1 MSIHVALSHITHY
14 KYDRPVKLGPQV
26 IRLRPAPHSRTRV
39 LSYSLKIEPAQHFI
53 NWQQDP
59 FANYQARLVF
69 PEPTREF
76 KVTVDLVVEMAVFNP
91 FDFFLEPKAEEF
103 PFAYSAPQARE
114 LAPYLVTQPA
124 TPLLTKYLAKID
136 RKPKRTI
143 DFLVGVNQQL
153 QSDIAYAIRME
164 PGVQTPEET
173 LELACGSC
181 RDTGW
186 LLVQLF
192 RHMGLAARFVSG
204 YLIQLKA
211 DVKSLDGPSGAE
223 VDFTDLHAWC
233 EVFLPGAGWVGLDPT
248 SGLMAGEGHIPLACT
263 PEPTSAAP
271 IEGGMD
277 KCEVEFE
284 HHMGVQ
290 RIFESPRVTKPYT
303 EAQWQ
308 AVLALGEAVDKDLV
322 EGDVR
327 LTMGGEPT
335 FVATTDRDAPEWNI
349 DALGPTKR
357 GYATELVQKLRAEY
371 GDGGFLHFGQGKWYP
386 GEQLP
391 RWALSIFWRKD
402 GQPVWQNPALFTDER
417 QPCVY
422 TSSDAER
429 FMQTLAEKLGVA
441 PDYITPGYE
450 DTWYYLWRERRLP
463 INVDPF
469 DSRLEEPMERERLR
483 RVFMQGLD
491 AVVGYVLPLQTK
503 GDLIKK
509 HPTATPEAAGSR
521 WSTGPWFFRDE
532 RMYLM
537 PGDSPMGYRLP
548 LDSVPWVSK
557 TDFPYMIEA
566 DPYAPRDALPSSSA
580 LAARYNA
587 SAQAAEEAAA
597 VVATAA
603 ATTPPEAVLSSMAP
617 AAPTPALATPATN
630 NSAKAFSQYMARYLT
645 GAAARTEASRIL
657 QYRPLST
664 AAVAALDA
672 AKTGPAFDAPEAACA
687 AKDAHPATAAAAAAA
702 TATATVPA
710 AAPAATAAAAALKAA
725 TPKAAAQDAT
735 ETPET
740 SEASEAP
747 APQDNRAPKAFESA
761 AWLTRTAL
769 CVEVRNPARAN
780 GPDAKP
786 VKPKADPDTAANRS
800 GKGETG
806 ALYVFMPPQ
815 ERLEDYL
822 DLLAAVEASAE
833 TLGLTIVLEGYPPPR
848 DPRLKMLQVTPD
860 PGVIEVNI
868 HPASNWGELVEH
880 TEFLYQIAHE
890 TRLSAEKFMTD
901 GRHTGTGG
909 GNHFV
914 LGGATPSDS
923 PFLRKPEV
931 LASLLAYWH
940 NHPSLSYLFSGMFIG
955 PTSQAPRVDE
965 ARNDQLYELEIALR
979 EIAANREKYGADMPP
994 WLVDRTLR
1002 NILVDVTGNTHR
1014 SEFSIDKMYS
1024 PDSSTGRLGLLELR
1038 AFEMPP
1044 HARMSVAQ
1052 QLLLRA
1058 LVARF
1063 WKTPYSCRL
1072 TRWGTELHDRFLLP
1086 SLIHADF
1093 ADVLT
1098 ELQEAGY
1105 AFDMAWFEP
1114 HFEFRFPQIG
1124 QVKAKTIELT
1134 LRSAL
1139 EPWHVMGEEGSA
1151 AGTVRYVDSSLER
1164 IEVHVTGLN
1173 DNRYVV
1179 TVNGQALPL
1188 QPTGCVGEFVA
1199 GVRYKAWNPPSALHP
1214 SIGVHAPLT
1223 FDIVDTWM
1231 ERSLGGCQYHVAHP
1245 GGLSYDTLPVNS
1257 YEAESR
1263 RLNRFFRMGHTPGK
1277 MQVKAAQPSREFPFT
1292 LDLR

>member
-14 KYDRPVKLGPQV
+14 KYDRLVTLGPQIV
-26 IRLRPAPHSRTRV
+26 RLRPAPHSRTQI
-39 LSYSLKIEPAQHFI
+39 LSYSLRVEPVDHFI

-69 PEPTREF
+69 PKPTREF
-76 KVTVDLVVEMAVFNP
+76 KVTVDMVVDMVTLNP
-91 FDFFLEPKAEEF
+91 FDFFLEPEAEEF
-103 PFAYSAPQARE
+103 PFKYSTPMARE
-114 LAPYLVTQPA
+114 LAPYLVTEPA
-124 TPLLTKYLAKID
+124 TPLLAAYLEKID
-136 RKPKRTI
+136 RTPRRTN
-143 DFLVGVNQQL
+143 DFLVSINQKL
-153 QSDIAYAIRME
+153 QQDIKYSIRME
-164 PGVQTPEET
+164 PGVQSPEET
-173 LELACGSC
+173 LELAVGSC

-186 LLVQLF
+186 LLVQLL

-211 DVKSLDGPSGAE
+211 DVKSLDGPSGTE

-263 PEPTSAAP
+263 PEPSSAAP
-271 IEGGMD
+271 IEGGVD
-277 KCEVEFE
+277 ESEVEFS

-290 RIFESPRVTKPYT
+290 RIYESPRVTKPYT
-303 EAQWQ
+303 EDQW
-308 AVLALGEAVDKDLV
+308 AKVLALGEAVDLDLV
-322 EGDVR
+322 RGDVR

-335 FVATTDRDAPEWNI
+335 FVATNDRDAAEWNI

-371 GDGGFLHFGQGKWYP
+371 GQGGFLHFGQGKWYP

-402 GQPVWQNPALFTDER
+402 GQPVWKNPALFANESE
-417 QPCVY
+417 PCNY
-422 TSSDAER
+422 TAQDAAR
-429 FMQTLAEKLGVA
+429 FTATLADKLGLA
-441 PDYITPGYE
+441 PDYITPGFE
-450 DTWYYLWRERRLP
+450 DVWYYMWRERRLP
-463 INVDPF
+463 VNVDPF
-469 DSRLEEPMERERLR
+469 DSKLDDAMERERLR

-491 AVVGYVLPLQTK
+491 SVVGYVLPLKSRENIPGSIT
-503 GDLIKK
+503 
-509 HPTATPEAAGSR
+509 TSAAPLAVPA
-521 WSTGPWFFRDE
+521 WTTGPWFFRDE

-557 TDFPYMIEA
+557 TDYPYMTEA
-566 DPYAPRDALPSSSA
+566 DPFAPRDALPDA
-580 LAARYNA
+580 TAFAGRYNA
-587 SAQAAEEAAA
+587 SLEVNQRMHTTTQRVEQYLSGFKHGVPPRYEAKR
-597 VVATAA
+597 V
-603 ATTPPEAVLSSMAP
+603 M
-617 AAPTPALATPATN
+617 
-630 NSAKAFSQYMARYLT
+630 Q
-645 GAAARTEASRIL
+645 
-657 QYRPLST
+657 
-664 AAVAALDA
+664 
-672 AKTGPAFDAPEAACA
+672 
-687 AKDAHPATAAAAAAA
+687 PATAAQPIMSQ
-702 TATATVPA
+702 TVDP
-710 AAPAATAAAAALKAA
+710 
-725 TPKAAAQDAT
+725 
-735 ETPET
+735 T
-740 SEASEAP
+740 S
-747 APQDNRAPKAFESA
+747 RAPSAFESA

-769 CVEVRNPARAN
+769 CVEVRDPQRAN
-780 GPDAKP
+780 GPKGPKDPKIKAEADAKS
-786 VKPKADPDTAANRS
+786 S
-800 GKGETG
+800 GQKSVRGEAG
-806 ALYVFMPPQ
+806 ALYIFMPPMEQ
-815 ERLEDYL
+815 LEDYL
-822 DLLAAVEASAE
+822 DLLAAVEATAQS
-833 TLGLTIVLEGYPPPR
+833 LSLKIVLEGYPPPR
-848 DPRLKMLQVTPD
+848 DPRLKMLAVTPD

-868 HPASNWGELVEH
+868 HPAYNWGELVEH

-914 LGGATPSDS
+914 LGGATPADS

-931 LASLLAYWH
+931 LASLIAYWH
-940 NHPSLSYLFSGMFIG
+940 NHPALSYLFSGMFIG

-965 ARNDQLYELEIALR
+965 ARNDQLYELEIAMR
-979 EIAANREKYGADMPP
+979 EIAVNREKYGSDMPP
-994 WLVDRTLR
+994 WIVDRTLR

-1014 SEFSIDKMYS
+1014 SEFCIDKLYS

-1044 HARMSVAQ
+1044 HARMSIAQ

-1063 WKTPYSCRL
+1063 WNKPYLGANNRM

-1086 SLIHADF
+1086 SFVRADF
-1093 ADVLT
+1093 KDVLT
-1098 ELQEAGY
+1098 ELNEAGY
-1105 AFDMAWFEP
+1105 PFDMAWFEP
-1114 HFEFRFPQIG
+1114 HFEFRFPMIG
-1124 QVKAKTIELT
+1124 QVKTNSIELT

-1139 EPWHVMGEEGSA
+1139 EPWHVMGEEGSSS
-1151 AGTVRYVDSSLER
+1151 GTARYVDSSLER
-1164 IEVHVTGLN
+1164 VEVHVTGLN

-1179 TVNGQALPL
+1179 TVNGRALPL
-1188 QPTGCVGEFVA
+1188 QSTGTIGEYVA
-1199 GVRYKAWNPPSALHP
+1199 GVRYKAWNPPSSLHP

-1245 GGLSYDTLPVNS
+1245 GGLSYATLPVNS

-1263 RLNRFFRMGHTPGK
+1263 RLTRFLQMGHTPGK
-1277 MQVKAAQPSREFPFT
+1277 MKVAPAQPSREFPFT